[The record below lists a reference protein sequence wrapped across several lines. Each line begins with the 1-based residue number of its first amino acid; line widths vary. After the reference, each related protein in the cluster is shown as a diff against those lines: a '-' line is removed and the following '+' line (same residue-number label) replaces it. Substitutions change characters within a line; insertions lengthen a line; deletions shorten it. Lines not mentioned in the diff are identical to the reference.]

1 MEGKGQWRR
10 LRCDGQ
16 KESEGMGYLGS
27 ATGFAWSGDG
37 NCLATAIAEVDGC
50 RWSNAV
56 NVWKHLCTV
65 DSIHPEESYQNVGSN
80 K

>member
-1 MEGKGQWRR
+1 MRLTAGWTGWVEGKGRWRR

-37 NCLATAIAEVDGC
+37 NCLATGIAEVRR
-50 RWSNAV
+50 RWLQMV
-56 NVWKHLCTV
+56 
-65 DSIHPEESYQNVGSN
+65 
-80 K
+80 